1 MHLKVNWRRLH
12 VLLDQ
17 FLSELLAW
25 GHNRVIFHVHVS
37 WYLFFI
43 EVRKIRRE
51 VLGLLPWHL
60 DAVQV
65 LVWDNSTVFIVLSE
79 LEATECV
86 SVYVTQRPCLELV
99 GAFLDPLLHRA
110 DFLDVIESAR
120 SSTDTAA
127 GFILIHAGPQ

>member
-1 MHLKVNWRRLH
+1 MHLKINWRRLH
-12 VLLDQ
+12 VLFDQ
-17 FLSELLAW
+17 FLSKLLAR
-25 GHNRVIFHVHVS
+25 GHNRIIFHVHVS
-37 WYLFFI
+37 WYFFFI
-43 EVRKIRRE
+43 EVRKIRRG

-65 LVWDNSTVFIVLSE
+65 RVWDNSTVLIVLSE

-86 SVYVTQRPCLELV
+86 SVYVTQRPRLELV
-99 GAFLDPLLHRA
+99 GAVLDPLFHGVNVLN
-110 DFLDVIESAR
+110 VVQSTR